1 MFEPFVLT
9 FRESF
14 QCSVILALV
23 LLYPKINDSNLYF
36 KSFITGIVSAFIIGF
51 PSGYIPYISK
61 HLLNNETWTFWRYIT
76 ESIIF
81 YLSIVFVIVRLKPA
95 SFIVSTGIFFLGF
108 FIFFFEARAVGFV
121 IQDIGAMK
129 ENIYGTLSV
138 GLLGT
143 VAGFAPFIFLRK
155 YFLKIPLQKV
165 FILPSLLLFIGALEF
180 GFGGVGE
187 LESQNIMIPLQQ
199 GLLNFVGEAVT
210 SMQSIL
216 LIPAHQFM
224 NVSLAGLAG
233 FLAGDRTAMTI
244 TVLFL
249 VAPPLY
255 ILIHIFARP
264 DPLVSGIQVGA
275 QRRQKIAFFRK
286 DLIYQSIPVMSALVI
301 VIVLLHAVNISLN
314 PLYDPVPIPVRIAED
329 EGVLKIPLSDRSG
342 DLTDKKLR
350 KYVYYNGN
358 DQIQFFAI
366 LRPDGSVGIALD
378 ECEIC
383 VPADWNKEAK
393 GYAQRG
399 DHLVCKYCMTP
410 IATATVN
417 NPGGCNPI
425 PVNFR
430 MDDNTIIIPVDDLIS
445 TFREVESFD
454 KKGMHL

>member
-14 QCSVILALV
+14 QCSIILALV
-23 LLYPKINDSNLYF
+23 LLYPQVRETRVYYV
-36 KSFITGIVSAFIIGF
+36 SFITGIFSAFIIGF
-51 PSGYIPYISK
+51 PVGYIPYISK

-81 YLSIVFVIVRLKPA
+81 YLSIVFIMVRLKPA
-95 SFIVSTGIFFLGF
+95 SSIVSTGIFFLGF

-143 VAGFAPFIFLRK
+143 VTGFTPFIFFRK
-155 YFLKIPLQKV
+155 YLFKIPLQKV
-165 FILPSLLLFIGALEF
+165 FILPSLLLFIGALKF

-187 LESQNIMIPLQQ
+187 LESENIMIPLQQ
-199 GLLNFVGEAVT
+199 GLLNFLGEAAKSVQ
-210 SMQSIL
+210 SML
-216 LIPAHQFM
+216 LITVHPFLE
-224 NVSLAGLAG
+224 VSFASLAG
-233 FLAGDRTAMTI
+233 FLSGDRTAMAL

-249 VAPPLY
+249 LVPPLY
-255 ILIHIFARP
+255 VLIHIFARP
-264 DPLVSGIQVGA
+264 DPIVSGIQVGA

-301 VIVLLHAVNISLN
+301 VIVLLHAINISLN
-314 PLYDPVPIPVRIAED
+314 PLYDPVPIPVRVTED
-329 EGVLKIPLSDRSG
+329 EGMLKIPLSDRTG
-342 DLTDKKLR
+342 DLADKKLR
-350 KYVYYNGN
+350 KYVYYNGS
-358 DQIQFFAI
+358 DQIQFLAI

-383 VPADWNKEAK
+383 VPADWNKEAR

-399 DHLVCKYCMTP
+399 EHLVCKYCMTP

-425 PVNFR
+425 PVSFR
-430 MDDNTIIIPVDDLIS
+430 MEDNTIIIPVDDLIS

-454 KKGMHL
+454 KRGTHL